1 LPSPAEIAAIRQ
13 LTNDLP
19 ALWQA
24 PTTTGE
30 ERQTIV
36 RLLLER
42 VLVTVSSRT
51 CSLPSTT
58 ATGMVTRRP
67 IRWCARSRG

>member
-1 LPSPAEIAAIRQ
+1 M
-13 LTNDLP
+13 TNDLP

-24 PTTTGE
+24 PTTTRE

-42 VLVTVSSRT
+42 ILVTVIDGTEQVRWN
-51 CSLPSTT
+51 
-58 ATGMVTRRP
+58 ATGMAGTGRPTRSYD
-67 IRWCARSRG
+67 RWLG